1 MSVKEDAVF
10 PLPHSNTYTSV
21 YNGFPNI
28 EPALE
33 SDVDK
38 YKSRSKQYVYTV
50 GFPIL

>member
-1 MSVKEDAVF
+1 MSKNDDAVF
-10 PLPHSNTYTSV
+10 PDPHWRTYTSV
-21 YNGFPNI
+21 YNGLPSI